1 MESETSESGD
11 RPGKSEEAYTSKEI
25 QVIEG
30 LEAVRRRPA
39 MYIGTTGP
47 AGLHHLVYEVVDNSI
62 DEVLAG
68 FAKNIDVTIHRDGT
82 VSVLD
87 DGRGIPV
94 DPMMDVKDPKLRG
107 KSALEIVMTVLH
119 AGGKFEKKAYR
130 VSGGLHGVG
139 VSVVNALSEWLEVEV
154 YRGGNI
160 YKQKYKKG
168 KPATTVEEAGKSSD
182 RGTRVTFYP
191 DKEIFQNI
199 EFSFETLSKRL
210 RELAFLNAGTRIT
223 LIDEKEDKKHT
234 FMFEGGIV
242 EFVRFLNSNKTA
254 VHGDPIHVH
263 KEKEDM
269 TVDVALQYND
279 GFDENVYSFVNN
291 IHTTEG
297 GTHLAGFRSALT
309 RVVND
314 YVKRYELLKNK
325 DLAVS
330 GDDAREGLAAV
341 LSIKILN
348 PQFEGQTKTK
358 LGNSEVEGLVK
369 SVVGDALGTYLEE
382 HPQTAKAIAFKAINA
397 AEAREAARKAR
408 DLTRRKGLLEISSLP
423 GKLADCQE
431 KDPLRCELF
440 IVEGDSAGGSAKMG
454 RNRKFQAVL
463 PIRGKI
469 INVEKARLVKVIS
482 NEEIRTL
489 VTAIGAGIGNE
500 NGDAKENGGGFSF
513 EKLRYGKV
521 VIMADADVDGQH
533 IRTLLL
539 TFFYRQMRPLID
551 KGHIYIAV
559 PPLYK
564 VTKDKKEFYVETED
578 GLEAW
583 IKEEMA
589 RAYVLVVVEKGREKT
604 TFKGA
609 GLEGILDAVR
619 QVAALAKNLEKK
631 KVLWSEILDFV
642 KQEKIPLYM
651 LEIGGGEKV
660 YFFSERDWLKAK
672 PGYLEARKKKL
683 QEEGVDLGEES
694 EEMGPEFRDLAEFKE
709 LQEKLK
715 KLQDA
720 GVWTAETRPG
730 DREKTRKTKQDQDTP
745 ALAFR
750 YKDAHEKNVI
760 GEDFIDPL
768 KAFDQARELVLKHA
782 GIQRYKGLGEMNP
795 TQLWETTMD
804 PAKRKMLKIE
814 LHDGVYADQIF
825 TTLMG
830 EKVEPRKRFIEE
842 HALEVKNLDI

>member
-1 MESETSESGD
+1 MVKG
-11 RPGKSEEAYTSKEI
+11 EEAYTSKEI

-68 FAKNIDVTIHRDGT
+68 FAKNIDITIHRDGS

-94 DPMMDVKDPKLRG
+94 DPMTEVKDPKIRG

-139 VSVVNALSEWLEVEV
+139 VSVVNALSEWLLVEV
-154 YRGGNI
+154 YRGGKV
-160 YKQKYKKG
+160 YQQRYARG
-168 KPATTVEEAGKSSD
+168 KPQTEVEAVGKSDD
-182 RGTRVTFYP
+182 RGTKVIFFP
-191 DKEIFQNI
+191 DKEIFRET

-223 LIDEKEDKKHT
+223 MIDEREDKKHI
-234 FMFEGGIV
+234 FLYEGGLV
-242 EFVRFLNSNKTA
+242 EFVKFLNSNKTL
-254 VHGDPIHVH
+254 VHNEPIHIK
-263 KEKEDM
+263 KEKD
-269 TVDVALQYND
+269 DVEVEMALQYND

-297 GTHLAGFRSALT
+297 GTHMAGFRSALT

-325 DLAVS
+325 ELAIT
-330 GDDAREGLAAV
+330 GEDAREGLAAV
-341 LSIKILN
+341 LSIKVLN

-358 LGNSEVEGLVK
+358 LGNSEVEGVIK
-369 SVVGDALGTYLEE
+369 STVGDTLTTYFEE
-382 HPQTAKAIAFKAINA
+382 HPQTAKAVIAKAIGA

-431 KDPLRCELF
+431 KDPARCELF

-454 RNRKFQAVL
+454 RDRRFQAIL

-469 INVEKARLVKVIS
+469 INVEKARLMKVLS

-489 VTAIGAGIGNE
+489 ITAIGAGIGGVT
-500 NGDAKENGGGFSF
+500 NGETGESGGFDF
-513 EKLRYGKV
+513 TKLRYGKV
-521 VIMADADVDGQH
+521 IIMADADVDGQH

-539 TFFYRQMRPLID
+539 TFFYRQMRPLIE
-551 KGHIYIAV
+551 KGHMYIAV

-564 VTKDKKEFYVETED
+564 LTKGKKEFYLETQEMLD
-578 GLEAW
+578 EWVREEAV
-583 IKEEMA
+583 
-589 RAYVLVVVEKGREKT
+589 RAYELCVVKKGKET
-604 TFKGA
+604 AAFKGSK
-609 GLEGILDAVR
+609 LSDLLDLIR
-619 QVAALAKNLEKK
+619 QLNVLSKRLEKK
-631 KVLWSEILDFV
+631 KIPWADIQGFV
-642 KQEKIPLYM
+642 INKKIPLYM
-651 LEIGGGEKV
+651 LELGSGERV
-660 YFFSERDWLKAK
+660 FFYSERDWLKAK
-672 PGYLEARKKKL
+672 PGYLEARRTKL
-683 QEEGVDLGEES
+683 KEEGQELGEGA
-694 EEMGPEFRDLAEFKE
+694 EELGQEFKDLAE
-709 LQEKLK
+709 LQDVDALLK
-715 KLQDA
+715 KLDEQGVGAIGKSAEESKKDGADA
-720 GVWTAETRPG
+720 SETALR
-730 DREKTRKTKQDQDTP
+730 
-745 ALAFR
+745 F
-750 YKDAHEKNVI
+750 KDASSGAVV
-760 GEDFIDPL
+760 GDDFIDPL
-768 KAFDQARELVLKHA
+768 GAFEKAGDLVYKHA

-804 PAKRKMLKIE
+804 PAKRKLLRVE
-814 LHDGVYADQIF
+814 LQDSVYADQIF

-842 HALEVKNLDI
+842 HALEVKNLDV